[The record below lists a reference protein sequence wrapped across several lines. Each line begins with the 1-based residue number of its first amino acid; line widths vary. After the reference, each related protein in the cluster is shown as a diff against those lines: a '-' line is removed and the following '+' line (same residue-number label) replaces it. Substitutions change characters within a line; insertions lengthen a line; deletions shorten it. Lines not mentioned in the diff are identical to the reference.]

1 MGFLVLLGFFPLACK
16 KQPLSQLKS
25 VRRFRRPIKQS
36 HFTTHASF
44 PNTGSHL
51 PAPVV
56 VIKTLHAE
64 LCTPCIHQ
72 PAQSSVRI
80 LVFTIKALIIIPAL
94 FAWSVCLATY
104 RRMRKIH
111 RLNSSFPSRVSQGAT
126 DVSAAQCHCTGWLGL
141 KLAEPWRAV
150 GNLLTRLARELSTA
164 QRGTLIRSQVG
175 PFNKPIRASRKPA
188 SGRAR
193 WQHGRLT

>member
-1 MGFLVLLGFFPLACK
+1 MHTSTSSKFCK
-16 KQPLSQLKS
+16 NPGVYHKS
-25 VRRFRRPIKQS
+25 S
-36 HFTTHASF
+36 HYY
-44 PNTGSHL
+44 
-51 PAPVV
+51 
-56 VIKTLHAE
+56 
-64 LCTPCIHQ
+64 
-72 PAQSSVRI
+72 
-80 LVFTIKALIIIPAL
+80 PAL

-141 KLAEPWRAV
+141 KLAERWRAM

-164 QRGTLIRSQVG
+164 PRGTLIRSQVG

>member
-1 MGFLVLLGFFPLACK
+1 MRSA
-16 KQPLSQLKS
+16 
-25 VRRFRRPIKQS
+25 
-36 HFTTHASF
+36 HHAY
-44 PNTGSHL
+44 
-51 PAPVV
+51 
-56 VIKTLHAE
+56 
-64 LCTPCIHQ
+64 Q

-80 LVFTIKALIIIPAL
+80 LMFTIKALIIIPAL

-111 RLNSSFPSRVSQGAT
+111 RLNSSLPGHVSQGAA
-126 DVSAAQCHCTGWLGL
+126 DVSAAQCHRTGWLGL
-141 KLAEPWRAV
+141 KLAEPWRAT

-175 PFNKPIRASRKPA
+175 PFNKPIRASRKPP

-193 WQHGRLT
+193 WQHGEADLGSYFYPFESAASFTGHQHSLQHASNRINSTHPPTNWTVCA

>member
-1 MGFLVLLGFFPLACK
+1 MRSSA
-16 KQPLSQLKS
+16 
-25 VRRFRRPIKQS
+25 
-36 HFTTHASF
+36 HHAYY
-44 PNTGSHL
+44 
-51 PAPVV
+51 
-56 VIKTLHAE
+56 
-64 LCTPCIHQ
+64 Q

-111 RLNSSFPSRVSQGAT
+111 RLNSSFPSRVSQGAA
-126 DVSAAQCHCTGWLGL
+126 DVSAAQCHRTGWLGL

-193 WQHGRLT
+193 WQHGEADLGSYFYPIESAASFTGHPHNLRYASNRTNSTHPPTNRTVCASDI